1 MRPLVK
7 AAVWAVLATGAAGP
21 ASALVNYDVGQRSIR
36 GVQLLQDYN
45 DPKAYYYLPQY
56 PRLATRADGSL
67 ELLCLKYVDGAGGTG
82 GGLLHALVEFSL
94 PADVLADLEAELKK
108 QVGGA
113 RIVGPVPLMQAVQD
127 GEDGMGSFEVISAIL
142 SSREEGG
149 FTRQLITSGKAP
161 LTPGSR
167 AVVAALLN
175 QKGATLLWDSLT
187 GPTSDVSVA
196 IHAYYEAAVQGYS
209 AKVSADMSVAY
220 KHFSAIRNVQQE
232 YTKRQIR
239 KIVDDLQRNGSLKV
253 EVLDRTQSLGIKASE
268 MEGILQVV
276 TDKLTELMFDHTS
289 GWAADPER
297 EVAIEAN
304 QIQGRQDRGW
314 FARTFLGAD
323 DTKYY
328 TDDQYVLKDRK
339 DIRQN
344 TFSLVLSK
352 SSTIKVPVDTAG
364 NLGGLYQALK
374 TDPRYFRVVNL
385 DDPAFEFRT
394 VHFQV
399 DGGYLDSFSDT
410 INFVAVNVRKSY
422 GDRPAF
428 TRSIQFTSAD
438 IKAGKVLQDVAF
450 PRLGDVGK
458 TWTEYEYQVRWS
470 LRDRPTLA
478 VPPQED
484 KWIRSSD
491 AAISLVPPFLRRVVE
506 IDADRS
512 LFAERGFSTALVE
525 FATVLAGKPRL
536 AGKAVLR
543 AADTE
548 PVTRVSIYTD
558 RGEPVGTRVTWNS
571 PDRKV
576 HGSLEPL
583 TSDYL
588 FLAPPASS
596 TPAPRPSPSPRGLD
610 K

>member
-1 MRPLVK
+1 MRPLAR
-7 AAVWAVLATGAAGP
+7 AALWAVLGTCVAAP

-45 DPKAYYYLPQY
+45 DPKAYYYVPQY

-82 GGLLHALVEFSL
+82 GGLLHAMVEFSL
-94 PADVLADLEAELKK
+94 PPDVLADLEAELKK

-127 GEDGMGSFEVISAIL
+127 GEDGMGSFEVVSAIL
-142 SSREEGG
+142 SNREEGG

-209 AKVSADMSVAY
+209 ARVSADMSVVY
-220 KHFSAIRNVQQE
+220 KHLSAIRNVQQE

-239 KIVDDLQRNGSLKV
+239 KIVDDLQRDGSLKI

-276 TDKLTELMFDHTS
+276 TDKLTELMFDHTN

-328 TDDQYVLKDRK
+328 TDDQYVLKDRQ
-339 DIRQN
+339 DVRQN

-364 NLGGLYQALK
+364 NLGGLYKALK
-374 TDPRYFRVVNL
+374 EDPRYFRIVNL

-410 INFVAVNVRKSY
+410 INFVAVNVRKTY

-428 TRSIQFTSAD
+428 TRSLQFTSAD
-438 IKAGKVLQDVAF
+438 IKAGKTIQDVAF
-450 PRLGDVGK
+450 PRLGDATK

-484 KWIRSSD
+484 KWTRSSD
-491 AAISLVPPFLRRVVE
+491 AAISLAPPFLRRVVE

-512 LFAERGFSTALVE
+512 LFAARGFQTALIE

-548 PVTRVSIYTD
+548 PVMRVSIYTD
-558 RGEPVGTRVTWNS
+558 RNEPVGTRVTWNS

-576 HGSLEPL
+576 QGSLEPL

-596 TPAPRPSPSPRGLD
+596 APAPRPTPSPRGLD
-610 K
+610 R

>member
-1 MRPLVK
+1 MPLR
-7 AAVWAVLATGAAGP
+7 AALTLAVAVCATAP
-21 ASALVNYDVGQRSIR
+21 ASALVSYDVGQRSIR

-45 DPKAYYYLPQY
+45 DPKTYYYVPQY

-67 ELLCLKYVDGAGGTG
+67 ELLCLKYVDGAGGAG

-94 PADVLADLEAELKK
+94 PPDVVTELETELKK
-108 QVGGA
+108 QVAGA
-113 RIVGPVPLMQAVQD
+113 RIAGPVPLMQAVQD
-127 GEDGMGSFEVISAIL
+127 GEDGMGSFEVVSAIL
-142 SSREEGG
+142 SNREEGG
-149 FTRQLITSGKAP
+149 FTRQLVTSGKAP

-187 GPTSDVSVA
+187 GPTSDVSVS

-209 AKVSADMSVAY
+209 ARVSADMSVVY

-289 GWAADPER
+289 GWSADPER
-297 EVAIEAN
+297 ETAVEAN

-328 TDDQYVLKDRK
+328 TDDQFVLKDRK
-339 DIRQN
+339 DVRQN

-364 NLGGLYQALK
+364 NLGGLYKALK
-374 TDPRYFRVVNL
+374 DDTRYFRIVNL

-410 INFVAVNVRKSY
+410 INFVSVNVRKTY

-428 TRSIQFTSAD
+428 TRSLQFTSTD

-450 PRLGDVGK
+450 PRLGDTTK

-470 LRDRPTLA
+470 LRDRPTLS

-506 IDADRS
+506 IDSDRA
-512 LFAERGFSTALVE
+512 LFAQRGFATALVE

-543 AADTE
+543 AGDTE
-548 PVTRVSIYTD
+548 AVSRVSIYTD
-558 RGEPVGTRVTWNS
+558 RGEPIATRVTWNA

-576 HGSLEPL
+576 QGSLEPL
-583 TSDYL
+583 ESDYL
-588 FLAPPASS
+588 FLAPPAAARPS
-596 TPAPRPSPSPRGLD
+596 PAPRGVER
-610 K
+610 